1 MNAHQ
6 AFINYYEL
14 ARAANDGSSRAVYML
29 GMLCAQAVT
38 IGTVVTFARGSIG
51 DAWPD
56 PRVSDC
62 AAFQYRRTHER

>member
-1 MNAHQ
+1 MDVQQ

-14 ARAANDGSSRAVYML
+14 ARAADDASSRAVYML

-38 IGTVVTFARGSIG
+38 AGTVVTFGRGSIG
-51 DAWPD
+51 DGWPD

-62 AAFQYRRTHER
+62 TAFHYRRTRER